1 MRQRLFLT
9 LVLILAMAWPAA
21 GGPRRSFETAKMIRI
36 PIVAATTITSPV
48 TFTSTPNGTVA
59 TQAVTFLDTTAARK
73 KSWTVKV
80 AASAANYSGAQCP
93 TNTVPASSTT
103 ITCNSVTQGTGSC
116 SSGSQPL
123 STTPYTIATG
133 SYTGRQNVQV
143 NMTLTFNDSW
153 NYSATAGTGCSL
165 NIQYTVTYN

>member
-21 GGPRRSFETAKMIRI
+21 GGPRPSLQTTKMIRI
-36 PIVAATTITSPV
+36 PILAATTITTPV
-48 TFTSTPNGTVA
+48 TFTSTPNGTVP
-59 TQAVTFLDTTAARK
+59 TQTVTFLDTTQSRN

-80 AASAANYSGAQCP
+80 AASSANYAGAQCP
-93 TNTVPASSTT
+93 TNAVPASSTK
-103 ITCNSVTQGTGSC
+103 ITCNSVSQGNGSC

-123 STTPYTIATG
+123 STTPYTIASG
-133 SYTGRQNVQV
+133 SYTGRQSVQV